1 MFEIE
6 LKAKLTDR
14 KTVEEKI
21 SAFATFIGLTEKS
34 DVYWTQNRLGHP
46 EKLRLRDETG
56 KPLTA
61 NYKKKEVRHN
71 QIEVN
76 DEIEFTIGNTSDKEQ
91 SLKEK
96 TSFEIFLNAA
106 GFSPTMHKHKE
117 TKSWKFEDSL
127 IEISYVD
134 KLGDY
139 IEIEILS
146 ETDNAEATQKA
157 HDKLLSVLKK
167 CGVPEE
173 DIETRYYSEML
184 EGK

>member
-6 LKAKLTDR
+6 LKAKLSDR
-14 KTVEEKI
+14 KAVEEKL
-21 SAFATFIGLTEKS
+21 SSFAHYTGKTEKS
-34 DVYWTQNRLGHP
+34 DVYWTQNRIGHP
-46 EKLRLRDETG
+46 EKIRLREETG

-61 NYKKKEVRHN
+61 TYKRKEVRQN

-76 DEIEFTIGNTSDKEQ
+76 DEIEFSIGSIADNEAAA
-91 SLKEK
+91 KEK
-96 TSFEIFLNAA
+96 AAFEFFLNAS
-106 GFSPTMHKHKE
+106 GYSPTMHKHKE
-117 TKSWKFEDSL
+117 TKSWKFEDVI

-139 IEIEILS
+139 IEIEIMS
-146 ETDNAEATQKA
+146 ETDNPEATQKT
-157 HDKLLSVLKK
+157 HDKLLLVLKK

-184 EGK
+184 DGK